1 MAKGREASA
10 VTKVYHVDLKGVNVT
25 AQRIV
30 RAEETSAMGDS
41 KKVELK
47 IEVTVSDSKM
57 YFRTAGATAVLAD
70 GRQLAVEP
78 VITGAGIVVTIRNI
92 DKTSRTYY
100 LDAQALGKAVLQYE
114 DAQLLARLNEAMN
127 LYEPKPDECICWK
140 CLNGKNY
147 AGMVLCPTCGNKR
160 CPKASNHELAC
171 TNSNEPGQPGSMY
184 GTIAPDEQPPE
195 T

>member
-1 MAKGREASA
+1 MS
-10 VTKVYHVDLKGVNVT
+10 D
-25 AQRIV
+25 
-30 RAEETSAMGDS
+30 D
-41 KKVELK
+41 KKIELK
-47 IEVTVSDSKM
+47 IEATVSDSAL
-57 YFRTAGATAVLAD
+57 YLRTPGATAVLAD

-100 LDAQALGKAVLQYE
+100 LDAQALGKAVLQFE
-114 DAQLLARLNEAMN
+114 DALDLERLNSELN
-127 LYEPKPDECICWK
+127 LYTPKPGECICWK

-160 CPKASNHELAC
+160 CPKASDHELEC